1 MYEEGPIAYSLL
13 LPDQSLDEVLIA
25 YIHSENI
32 YDLSIIT
39 FISLDS
45 ISLLISAKLPQIIRY
60 QEPTT
65 FLED

>member
-32 YDLSIIT
+32 YDLSIHYIH
-39 FISLDS
+39 
-45 ISLLISAKLPQIIRY
+45 
-60 QEPTT
+60 
-65 FLED
+65 

>member
-32 YDLSIIT
+32 YDLT